1 VAQQRFTEVKV
12 GVFLLVALAVAI
24 GLIMQFGKLTQFGK
38 GTYEITVVFPNA
50 SGIIKDANVLYA
62 GIVVGKVREMELDQT
77 GALRVKVK
85 LAIKQGVKIRR
96 DAQFII
102 NQSGLLGDRF
112 VDINPQGTTAEFIP
126 PGAEVEG
133 TTTVDLNEA
142 VRKAVDVLR
151 EASGTIQTINQA
163 VKRIDEIV
171 LSTQSLAHVTAAL
184 ANVDAT
190 TSNTVA
196 LTASL
201 GSIVETNRAKVDEA
215 LTDLSK
221 ASKDFSAAS
230 KRVEE
235 LVQRVDTLVVTNAP
249 DVQAAITNL
258 TASAERLNMILTRLE
273 KGEGTAGKLLVDPKL
288 HDDLLQLIEKINRY
302 GFFYNTWIGPRLDR
316 RPKTEQKPTLPAEQ
330 GKPPATNFGP

>member
-12 GVFLLVALAVAI
+12 GVFVLVCVAVAI
-24 GLIMQFGKLTQFGK
+24 GLVMQFGKLTQFGK

-50 SGIIKDANVLYA
+50 NGIIKDANVQYA
-62 GIVVGKVREMELDQT
+62 GITVGKVREIKLDQS

-85 LAIKQGVKIRR
+85 LAIEQGVKIRR
-96 DAQFII
+96 DAKFII

-112 VDINPQGTTAEFIP
+112 VDITPQGTTAEFIP

-133 TTTVDLNEA
+133 ATAVDLNEA
-142 VRKAVDVLR
+142 IRRAVDVLQ
-151 EASGTIQTINQA
+151 EASGTIQTINKA
-163 VKRIDEIV
+163 VKRIDETV
-171 LSTQSLAHVTAAL
+171 LGTQSLAHVTATL

-190 TSNTVA
+190 TSNTAA

-201 GSIVETNRAKVDEA
+201 GSVVETNRGKVDEA

-230 KRVEE
+230 RQVEE
-235 LVQRVDTLVVTNAP
+235 LIKRVDTLVVTNTP

-258 TASAERLNMILTRLE
+258 TASAGRLNIILTRLE
-273 KGEGTAGKLLVDPKL
+273 KGDGTAGKLLVDPKL
-288 HDDLLQLIEKINRY
+288 HDDLVELIEKINRY
-302 GFFYNTWIGPRLDR
+302 GFFYNTWIGPKLDR
-316 RPKTEQKPTLPAEQ
+316 RPQTERKPKPPAER
-330 GKPPATNFGP
+330 GKPPTTNFVP

>member
-12 GVFLLVALAVAI
+12 GVFVLVCLAVAI

-38 GTYEITVVFPNA
+38 GAYEITVVFPNA
-50 SGIIKDANVLYA
+50 SGIIKDSNVLYA
-62 GIVVGKVREMELDQT
+62 GIVVGKVREIELDQT

-85 LAIKQGVKIRR
+85 LAITQGVKIRR

-112 VDINPQGTTAEFIP
+112 VDITPQSTTAEFIS
-126 PGAEVEG
+126 PGAEVNG

-142 VRKAVDVLR
+142 ARRAVDVLR
-151 EASGTIQTINQA
+151 EAAGTIQTINQA
-163 VKRIDEIV
+163 VKRIDETV
-171 LSTQSLAHVTAAL
+171 LSTQSLAHVTTTL

-201 GSIVETNRAKVDEA
+201 GSIVEANRGKLDMT

-221 ASKDFSAAS
+221 ASKDFSDAS
-230 KRVEE
+230 RQVEE
-235 LVQRVDTLVVTNAP
+235 VIQRVNALVVTNAP
-249 DVQAAITNL
+249 DVQAILTNL
-258 TASAERLNMILTRLE
+258 TASAERLNTILTRLE
-273 KGEGTAGKLLVDPKL
+273 KGEGTAGKQLVDPKL
-288 HDDLLQLIEKINRY
+288 HDDLLQLIERINRY
-302 GFFYNTWIGPRLDR
+302 GFFYNTWIGPKLDR
-316 RPKTEQKPTLPAEQ
+316 GPQTERKPKPPVEQ
-330 GKPPATNFGP
+330 GNPPTTNFVP